1 MKSRTGPAARRPVAA
16 RPAAVSLAAL
26 SLLALSLV
34 TVSLAGC
41 GGSDSPPATSAPTPT
56 PAPAPLVPTWASARL
71 LGGATTNEAGNQSSS
86 GFDSPALN
94 LEAEALA
101 RHLAGDSEFN
111 RNFIRGPSA
120 QFPDG
125 DGLGPAFNN
134 TSCINC
140 HVRDGR
146 ASFALAALQAPKGQL
161 TQLGP
166 EAGIFLRLGLG
177 DPSGSNDTVPNCQ
190 PLTANGYCAPT
201 PVPGFGTQLFHRGV
215 LGLRPDSP
223 FTGLADLYVR
233 FQDKTVSYADGT
245 TVVLSW
251 PVFEMRNPWDSPGET
266 PGDRPTPLSRLLQ
279 TDVVVSPRNGLPMF
293 GLGLLEAIPEAD
305 ILALADPD
313 DRDGDGISGRPNRVY
328 DPLKALRGDTDP
340 TSLGRFGWKASAP
353 SVQAQ
358 SANAYRDDMGITN
371 RLFPQES
378 IAGTALYASYRAD
391 HPDDDGE
398 DGHEVSDE
406 VLAVVSFYANT
417 LAVPARRQVD
427 DPTVIHGATLFESLK
442 CSSCHHPEFTTGTH
456 PGVWS
461 PQGSVPIPAV
471 SNQKIYPFTDLLL
484 HDMGE
489 DLADHRS
496 DFQASGR
503 EWRTRP
509 LWGIGLTLTV
519 NPLASFLHDGRAR
532 TIEEAILWHG
542 GEAAAAQTAF
552 RQLGAADRAAL
563 LAFVNSL

>member
-1 MKSRTGPAARRPVAA
+1 MNESALLLSVA
-16 RPAAVSLAAL
+16 
-26 SLLALSLV
+26 LLL
-34 TVSLAGC
+34 SLAGC
-41 GGSDSPPATSAPTPT
+41 GGPDAPPAAAPPGAAP
-56 PAPAPLVPTWASARL
+56 PAGTLPDWALVSR
-71 LGGATTNEAGNQSSS
+71 LGGETTNTSGNQSSS
-86 GFDSPALN
+86 GFDTPAPN
-94 LEAEALA
+94 LDADALA
-101 RHLAGDSEFN
+101 RHLRGDAEFN
-111 RNFIRGPSA
+111 RNFIRGPSPA
-120 QFPDG
+120 FPDN

-134 TSCINC
+134 TACISC

-146 ASFALAALQAPKGQL
+146 ASFPLAALQAPAGQW

-166 EAGIFLRLGLG
+166 EAGIFLRLGLAG
-177 DPSGSNDTVPNCQ
+177 AAADPPQTTAGSPCVA
-190 PLTANGYCAPT
+190 TADNGYCAPA

-223 FTGLADLYVR
+223 FSGLADFFVR
-233 FQDKTVSYADGT
+233 FEEKVVAHADGT
-245 TVVLSW
+245 TVTLRR
-251 PVFEMRNPWDSPGET
+251 PVFQMRNPWDSPGET
-266 PGDRPTPLSRLLQ
+266 PGDRPQPLSRLLKP
-279 TDVVVSPRNGLPMF
+279 DVVVSPRNGLPMF

-305 ILALADPD
+305 ILALEDPD
-313 DRDGDGISGRPNRVY
+313 DRDGDGISGRANRVR
-328 DPLKALRGDTDP
+328 DPVKARRGDVDP
-340 TSLGRFGWKASAP
+340 VSLGRFGWKASAP

-371 RLFPQES
+371 SLFPQES
-378 IAGTALYASYRAD
+378 IADIPLYASYRAD

-398 DGHEVSDE
+398 GGHEVTDE

-427 DPTVIHGATLFESLK
+427 DPEVRRGAILFESAR
-442 CSSCHHPEFTTGTH
+442 CSSCHHPAFTTGVH
-456 PGVWS
+456 PGIWTPS
-461 PQGSVPIPAV
+461 GTIPIAAV
-471 SNQKIYPFTDLLL
+471 SGQTIQPFTDLLL

-496 DFQASGR
+496 DYLANGR

-519 NPLASFLHDGRAR
+519 NALASFLHDGRAR

-542 GEAAAAQTAF
+542 GEAEASQTAF
-552 RQLGAADRAAL
+552 RNLGAADRAAL

>member
-1 MKSRTGPAARRPVAA
+1 MR
-16 RPAAVSLAAL
+16 SLNRSVTVLA
-26 SLLALSLV
+26 LLAVGL
-34 TVSLAGC
+34 TVAGC
-41 GGSDSPPATSAPTPT
+41 GGADSPPAATAPT
-56 PAPAPLVPTWASARL
+56 PAPAPAEPAWARARL

-86 GFDSPALN
+86 GFDTPALN
-94 LEAEALA
+94 LEAAALA
-101 RHLAGDSEFN
+101 RHLAGDSEFS

-120 QFPDG
+120 QFPDS

-146 ASFALAALQAPKGQL
+146 ASFSLTALQAPKGQL

-177 DPSGSNDTVPNCQ
+177 SAAADAVTTCLPASVN
-190 PLTANGYCAPT
+190 AFCAPT

-215 LGLRPDSP
+215 LGLRSDSS
-223 FTGLADLYVR
+223 FSGLADVYVR
-233 FQDKTVSYADGT
+233 FQDKIVRYADGS
-245 TVVLSW
+245 TVTLSW
-251 PVFEMRNPWDSPGET
+251 PVFEIRNPWDSPGEV
-266 PGDRPTPLSRLLQ
+266 PGYRPQPVSRLFQ
-279 TDVVVSPRNGLPMF
+279 PDVVTSPRNGLPMF
-293 GLGLLEAIPEAD
+293 GLGLLEAISEAD

-313 DRDGDGISGRPNRVY
+313 DRDGDGISGRPNRVH
-328 DPLKALRGDTDP
+328 DALKALRGDADP
-340 TSLGRFGWKASAP
+340 ISLGRFGWKASTP
-353 SVQAQ
+353 SVQIQ

-378 IAGTALYASYRAD
+378 LAGNTLYATYRAS
-391 HPDDDGE
+391 HPDDDGQA
-398 DGHEVSDE
+398 GREVSDD
-406 VLAVVSFYANT
+406 VLTVVSFYANT
-417 LAVPARRQVD
+417 LAVPARRNVD
-427 DPTVIHGATLFESLK
+427 DPTVLRGAGLFESLK

-461 PQGSVPIPAV
+461 PQGTVPIPAV
-471 SNQKIYPFTDLLL
+471 SGQKIHPFTDLLL

-542 GEAAAAQTAF
+542 GEAAAAQEAF